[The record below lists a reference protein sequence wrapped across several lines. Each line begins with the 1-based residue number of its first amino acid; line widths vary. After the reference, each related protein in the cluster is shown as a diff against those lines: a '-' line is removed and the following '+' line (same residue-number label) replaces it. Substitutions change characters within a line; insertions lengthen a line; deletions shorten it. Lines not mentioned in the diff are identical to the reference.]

1 MSKNNEDFLIKKIDL
16 IFQKLENIEKHLGI
30 EDKTIYDN
38 MEPSYSIKDTAII
51 LGCSPNKVRQYIKYN
66 MLDSFKTGYKKMVC
80 SESIKKLINNHKT
93 G

>member
-1 MSKNNEDFLIKKIDL
+1 MSKNNEDFLNKKIDL

-51 LGCSPNKVRQYIKYN
+51 LGCSPHKIREYIKYN
-66 MLDSFKTGYKKMVC
+66 MLESFRVGYKKMVV
-80 SESIKKLINNHKT
+80 SESIKKMIKDRAS
-93 G
+93 

>member
-1 MSKNNEDFLIKKIDL
+1 MSKNNEDFLNKKIDL

-51 LGCSPNKVRQYIKYN
+51 LGCSPHKIREYIKYN
-66 MLDSFKTGYKKMVC
+66 MLESFRVGYKKMVV
-80 SESIKKLINNHKT
+80 SESIKKLIKNNL
-93 G
+93 